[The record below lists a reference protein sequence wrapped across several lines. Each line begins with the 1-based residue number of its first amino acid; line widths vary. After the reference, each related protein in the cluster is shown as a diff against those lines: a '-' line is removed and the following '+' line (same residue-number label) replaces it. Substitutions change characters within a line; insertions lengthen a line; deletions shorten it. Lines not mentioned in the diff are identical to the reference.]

1 TKPAQVFG
9 ILGLTYFILCFGLS
23 RFAYWLER
31 RLARRGLPVVA
42 LTEGRA
48 AARKASA

>member
-1 TKPAQVFG
+1 MFTKPAQIYL

-31 RLARRGLPVVA
+31 RLARRGIAVTHP
-42 LTEGRA
+42 
-48 AARKASA
+48 ASAPKVPA